1 MGAANS
7 SSVLSDENL
16 HTSFGETESN
26 YRVIEINATNPIHG
40 NHSQNSG
47 DEDALQSFEVEMSDY
62 ITPINL
68 GNTFVQK

>member
-1 MGAANS
+1 MGQNDHDVDEHDSMGAANS

-40 NHSQNSG
+40 NHS
-47 DEDALQSFEVEMSDY
+47 
-62 ITPINL
+62 
-68 GNTFVQK
+68 